1 MNFNSIVF
9 FDKAKLIAVIV
20 MLAGVF
26 VFDLCTP
33 LGIADG
39 MLYVIVV
46 TLTIGLEKKIYTHA
60 VAAAAI
66 ILLALGYYF
75 SPAAYLDF
83 YIAPVNRILS
93 GVCIVASAVITI
105 KYKTME
111 ALLKK
116 QFDELKQLAGQL
128 KISNADLEEHVKAR
142 TKTLEDTLREL
153 ELSKKELSNSLA
165 HEKELNELKSRI
177 ITMASH
183 EFRTPLAIIQS
194 SITLITKYAEN
205 GDKENQLKH
214 IHKIKTVINQLTDLI
229 EETLSLNRLDE
240 KKIKLNAEKINVPV
254 FISEVIKEFPKYDKT
269 VNYRHS
275 GVDEIL
281 CDKNSLK
288 EILLVLTSNA
298 MKFSNGSPEVKISSH
313 ATPEH
318 FMLEVEDK
326 GIGISEKD
334 QVHLFERFFRGENAL
349 NIQGT
354 GLGLYIVARYIELLR
369 GSVDVKSLLDK
380 GSVFTVKIPLQA
392 V

>member
-75 SPAAYLDF
+75 SPAAHLDF

-116 QFDELKQLAGQL
+116 QFDEL
-128 KISNADLEEHVKAR
+128 
-142 TKTLEDTLREL
+142 
-153 ELSKKELSNSLA
+153 
-165 HEKELNELKSRI
+165 
-177 ITMASH
+177 
-183 EFRTPLAIIQS
+183 
-194 SITLITKYAEN
+194 
-205 GDKENQLKH
+205 
-214 IHKIKTVINQLTDLI
+214 
-229 EETLSLNRLDE
+229 
-240 KKIKLNAEKINVPV
+240 
-254 FISEVIKEFPKYDKT
+254 
-269 VNYRHS
+269 
-275 GVDEIL
+275 
-281 CDKNSLK
+281 
-288 EILLVLTSNA
+288 
-298 MKFSNGSPEVKISSH
+298 
-313 ATPEH
+313 
-318 FMLEVEDK
+318 
-326 GIGISEKD
+326 
-334 QVHLFERFFRGENAL
+334 
-349 NIQGT
+349 
-354 GLGLYIVARYIELLR
+354 
-369 GSVDVKSLLDK
+369 
-380 GSVFTVKIPLQA
+380 
-392 V
+392 